1 MKLISALFT
10 IFLIVAAVVLMGPLL
25 AAGFGVAL
33 VFGCGLLWF
42 LPFILILFSDRA
54 GGGEKLAWILLMIFF
69 SWFAW
74 IFYFLLAP
82 VSRRHAPRDRDYG
95 RYRERDYRHEYRR
108 REYRY

>member
-10 IFLIVAAVVLMGPLL
+10 IFLIFAAIVLLGPVL
-25 AAGFGVAL
+25 AAGFGLLAVL
-33 VFGCGLLWF
+33 GCGFLWF

-54 GGGEKLAWILLMIFF
+54 SGGEKLAWILLMIFF

-82 VSRRHAPRDRDYG
+82 VSRHYDPRDRDYH
-95 RYRERDYRHEYRR
+95 RDRDYRRRYRH

>member
-10 IFLIVAAVVLMGPLL
+10 LVLIFAAVVLLGPLL
-25 AAGFGVAL
+25 AAGVGLAVML
-33 VFGCGLLWF
+33 GCGLLWF

-54 GGGEKLAWILLMIFF
+54 SGGEKLAWILLMIFF

-82 VSRRHAPRDRDYG
+82 VSRREPRDRDYY
-95 RYRERDYRHEYRR
+95 RYRDREYRRNYRR